1 MWTPDPLMLKRLA
14 AHLRW
19 DRWEHEI
26 RARGITLDRPLHS
39 RHPAFPEIIYPI
51 DYGYVNGTLGTDN
64 EPIDIFVGTSDH
76 GLAGAIVT
84 VDFRKGDVEVKLLYN
99 CDAREI
105 YLVNGFINYEPSLM
119 MGRLVLRRPMVEYF
133 RAP

>member
-1 MWTPDPLMLKRLA
+1 MMWTPDQEMFRRLKSRLQ
-14 AHLRW
+14 W
-19 DRWEHEI
+19 DLWEREI
-26 RARGITLDRPLHS
+26 GRLGYTVDRPKWS
-39 RHPAFPEIIYPI
+39 RHPTFPDIIYPI

-84 VDFRKGDVEVKLLYN
+84 TDFRKRDVEVKLLYN

-105 YLVNGFINYEPSLM
+105 YLANGFINYDPSLM
-119 MGRLVLRRPMVEYF
+119 MGRLVLRRPMVDYF
-133 RAP
+133 